1 LAGGPTTQA
10 AFSQRFKNTTAV
22 FPAGG
27 ATRLLDTSATTKWK
41 NPMTSRIFELGQTLP
56 GYAVPLRHQNAERCQ
71 VGALAQTM
79 GHQTIG
85 QQINAGL

>member
-1 LAGGPTTQA
+1 
-10 AFSQRFKNTTAV
+10 
-22 FPAGG
+22 
-27 ATRLLDTSATTKWK
+27 
-41 NPMTSRIFELGQTLP
+41 MTSRIFELCPTLQ

>member
-1 LAGGPTTQA
+1 
-10 AFSQRFKNTTAV
+10 
-22 FPAGG
+22 
-27 ATRLLDTSATTKWK
+27 
-41 NPMTSRIFELGQTLP
+41 MTSRIFELGQTLP